1 MPPSRESSLNDARDS
16 GFRCTCWVAGESLLF
31 VDLEKAELNQ
41 PWTMDIHGH
50 FVVLFSFLKTNAKP
64 TRLDGRNLRTLG
76 PRPTLPKL
84 NPYIEP
90 HSPPLVNLQKNRP
103 FLAGQHRKGVC
114 SRLLGASSPRL
125 GRALQAFWLRV
136 WL

>member
-1 MPPSRESSLNDARDS
+1 MPPSRESSLNDARDPEGSLS

-50 FVVLFSFLKTNAKP
+50 FVVPVSFLKTNAKP

-90 HSPPLVNLQKNRP
+90 HSPPLVNLQKTG
-103 FLAGQHRKGVC
+103 L
-114 SRLLGASSPRL
+114 SLLGSTEKGCALVCWEPLLLGLGGLCRL
-125 GRALQAFWLRV
+125 FG
-136 WL
+136 